1 MGGLHARGVSR
12 IRQPAAQKDS
22 RHLSRQSPLVK
33 LLLTWLCPEEKE
45 FLHLGRMPPV
55 ARAEAVAMAN
65 MARDERGQVNHS
77 ATRGSCRGVSGA
89 SLRRFGLEL
98 MSSRTRQFQ
107 GSHPSSVPQRADI
120 QAGSTITT
128 WLANTCWDLQ
138 HEGETHPRRASS
150 RHRRVLATQSDE
162 VELSHDG
169 RRRDGEQMED
179 SEEQGTRGHQHRAP
193 RRQNHGAD
201 RRGGSKCPSEQG
213 GGSGR
218 RLGAEL
224 ARPPEALSAKR
235 PCRQRGL
242 VSRAL
247 AGCRVT
253 RPCRR
258 SLACSSADACHPVA
272 VWVSV
277 KLEGPGCILSTQCRG
292 RAANGSPPTKQR
304 ARLSFVDSRSPRQEM
319 ADDGLGEPSVS
330 IEVGHLS

>member
-1 MGGLHARGVSR
+1 MEGRCGRRTGAAFSGMPSNDPMPRWQPLLAVVCRTAEYQCFLVWQQLHDR
-12 IRQPAAQKDS
+12 AA
-22 RHLSRQSPLVK
+22 PG
-33 LLLTWLCPEEKE
+33 E
-45 FLHLGRMPPV
+45 
-55 ARAEAVAMAN
+55 
-65 MARDERGQVNHS
+65 
-77 ATRGSCRGVSGA
+77 
-89 SLRRFGLEL
+89 
-98 MSSRTRQFQ
+98 
-107 GSHPSSVPQRADI
+107 ADI
-120 QAGSTITT
+120 QAGSTMTT

-224 ARPPEALSAKR
+224 ARPPEALSAQR

-242 VSRAL
+242 VGKEAWFPEHL
-247 AGCRVT
+247 Q
-253 RPCRR
+253 
-258 SLACSSADACHPVA
+258 VA
-272 VWVSV
+272 
-277 KLEGPGCILSTQCRG
+277 E
-292 RAANGSPPTKQR
+292 
-304 ARLSFVDSRSPRQEM
+304 
-319 ADDGLGEPSVS
+319 
-330 IEVGHLS
+330 